1 MIYEPVIGL
10 EIHIQLKTASKIFCG
25 CSTRF
30 GSLPNTQVCP
40 VCLGLPG
47 SLPVLNR
54 RAVEYAAR
62 LALALNCRIN
72 PYSVFARKNFF
83 YPDMPK
89 GYQISQYELPFCQNG
104 YFDIYVAGTT
114 RRIGIARIHLEED
127 AGKSLHAES
136 FVDRNETLIDLNRSG
151 MPLCEVV
158 TEPDFCSPQE
168 AVEFLVRLR
177 ELVVFLGICDGNME
191 EGSLRCDANVS
202 IRPKGE
208 AVFGVKTELK
218 NMNSFRAVE
227 KALEYEIHRQ
237 ELVLDSG
244 GQIEQQ
250 TLLWDAGRN
259 VASVMR
265 TKEEAHDY
273 RYFPDPDL
281 VPLTFSVEQ
290 IEEIRR
296 CMPELPDEKRKRFVA
311 HYRLSEY
318 DAMVLTESPEL
329 ADYFEAAAKSVG
341 DKKAAANW
349 VTGMVMR
356 AIKDTGNPPD
366 RLPFTPAHLAELL
379 RLLEERQISSTAAKQ
394 IFEVC
399 VATGK
404 MPVVVMNEL
413 GLRQVEDTNFID
425 QAIAQ
430 VLSDFPAEVDSYIRG
445 NEKVF
450 AYLMGQVMR
459 VTAGKAAPQVVAQTL
474 RTRLQEIKSGTA

>member
-104 YFDIYVAGTT
+104 YFDIYVSGTT

-136 FVDRNETLIDLNRSG
+136 FVERNETLIDLNRSG

-158 TEPDFCSPQE
+158 TEPDFRSPQE

-191 EGSLRCDANVS
+191 EGSLRCDANIS

-208 AVFGVKTELK
+208 AAFGVKTELK

-237 ELVLDSG
+237 ELVLDGG

-265 TKEEAHDY
+265 TKEESHDY

-296 CMPELPDEKRKRFVA
+296 SMPELPDEKRKRFVA

-329 ADYFEAAAKSVG
+329 ADYFEAAAKSVK

-349 VTGMVMR
+349 VTGLVMK
-356 AIKDTGNPPD
+356 AIKETGSPPD
-366 RLPFTPAHLAELL
+366 RLLFTPAHLTELL
-379 RLLEERQISSTAAKQ
+379 HLLEERQISSTAAKQ

-404 MPVVVMNEL
+404 MPAVVMNEL

-430 VLSDFPAEVDSYIRG
+430 VLADFPAEVDSYVRG
-445 NEKVF
+445 NDKVF

-459 VTAGKAAPQVVAQTL
+459 ATAGKAAPQVVAQML
-474 RTRLQEIKSGTA
+474 RARLEKIKSGAA